1 MIERDI
7 DCRKHRKSTHLAAAD
22 LDGMT
27 SEGKSLVFTIKDAWY
42 ETGVDVSGN
51 KTDGYFCTLKEHP
64 KPMLINS
71 VNRMAISSIAND
83 GGFKEV
89 TAYNIGNWK
98 GLIIELYVD
107 RKVKMMGSTV
117 DGIRVKPKAI
127 SWEDLQE
134 LFDLKKDKIADNL
147 IANAQRIIEDKD
159 ANSYDK
165 LHAHLISL

>member
-51 KTDGYFCTLKEHP
+51 KTDGYFCTLKEHD
-64 KPMLINS
+64 KPLVLNSIN
-71 VNRMAISSIAND
+71 RAAISVIANN

-89 TAYNIGNWK
+89 TAYNIGNWA
-98 GLIIELYVD
+98 GLIVELYVD
-107 RKVKMMGSTV
+107 RKVKMMGATV
-117 DGIRVKPKAI
+117 DGIRVKPKPI
-127 SWEDLQE
+127 SWDDLQD
-134 LFDLKKDKIADNL
+134 LFNLKKDKVKDNL
-147 IANAQRIIEDKD
+147 IANAERIIEEKD

-165 LHAHLISL
+165 LHKHLTSL